1 MIHLL
6 LKKFVCALCLFLIRG
21 NPSKSALTRIANE
34 GAVKGLSTPDWVLDL
49 ATKKHPT
56 NLLAANELKFS
67 ETVTRPPPIQDM
79 NFRHPSPKENW
90 TLKYYCGRVIVVED
104 HGNELYN
111 TGCCY
116 CNASS
121 QTNLNSAEILVN
133 KCVYGFGKIALKIIS
148 ALLGHEDRNR
158 SSKRYGGK

>member
-1 MIHLL
+1 
-6 LKKFVCALCLFLIRG
+6 
-21 NPSKSALTRIANE
+21 
-34 GAVKGLSTPDWVLDL
+34 
-49 ATKKHPT
+49 
-56 NLLAANELKFS
+56 
-67 ETVTRPPPIQDM
+67 M
-79 NFRHPSPKENW
+79 NFRHPSPEQTEIIKNFIRKHPSGQTYRLDEKGNFIDVPKENW
-90 TLKYYCGRVIVVED
+90 TLKYYCGRVIVVDD